1 MSKQPKKEQ
10 AKKEQPK
17 KDDGMPPVPA
27 GFQMP
32 FYYASLVNCAMY
44 FRADPGVLKPYVKGK
59 FVKPAIFDGQG
70 LVYFNYQLY
79 TAHFPGFM
87 SLVTEI
93 ELNIVSYPVAR
104 AGEVPRLTLRQF
116 VAGEDQTKLYGNLR
130 VHVPCDNPQAI
141 KAGVELFG
149 EPKFQ
154 TTFNAALPSLN
165 APPSET
171 WQVICNDPAAA
182 DPSKDDGTYIF
193 KAVADLAGLD
203 ATAGNVS
210 PTTEYGIVDGRLI
223 GARWN
228 ILEPHRTYFLDAEQA
243 GRVAVTYGTSRH
255 QMKKDM
261 QTLVGD
267 APCAAVQTFDS
278 KPAATQS
285 RAYYADV

>member
-1 MSKQPKKEQ
+1 MPERMKQDQ
-10 AKKEQPK
+10 
-17 KDDGMPPVPA
+17 GMPPIPA

-44 FRADPGVLKPYVKGK
+44 FPVEPGVLKPYLKGK
-59 FVKPAIFDGQG
+59 PVKPALFDDQG

-93 ELNIVSYPVAR
+93 ELNIVSYPVAV
-104 AGEVPRLTLRQF
+104 ESHVPALSLREF
-116 VAGEDQTKLYGNLR
+116 ISGEDQTKLYGNLR
-130 VHVPCDNPQAI
+130 VRVPCDNPQAI

-165 APPSET
+165 DPTVKS
-171 WQVICNDPAAA
+171 WQFICNDPAAT
-182 DPSKDDGTYIF
+182 DLSKDDGSYIF
-193 KAVADLAGLD
+193 KANADLLGLD
-203 ATAGNVS
+203 AVAGNVS

-228 ILEPHRTYFLDAEQA
+228 ILEPHRTYFLDSKQSK
-243 GRVAVTYGTSRH
+243 RVKVSYGTSQH

-261 QTLVGD
+261 QALLGK
-267 APCAAVQTFDS
+267 APCAAVQTFAS
-278 KPAATQS
+278 KPCAIQS
-285 RAYYADV
+285 RAYYADI

>member
-1 MSKQPKKEQ
+1 MSNIR
-10 AKKEQPK
+10 K
-17 KDDGMPPVPA
+17 KDRGMPPVPA

-44 FRADPGVLKPYVKGK
+44 FPAEPGALRPYLKGK
-59 FVKPAIFDGQG
+59 PVKAALFDGQG

-93 ELNIVSYPVAR
+93 ELNIVGYPAAAEGR
-104 AGEVPRLTLRQF
+104 APDLSLREF

-130 VHVPCDNPQAI
+130 VHVPCDNPMAI

-154 TTFNAALPSLN
+154 TTFNASLPSPN
-165 APPSET
+165 DPTVET
-171 WQVICNDPAAA
+171 WQFICNDPAAT
-182 DPSKDDGTYIF
+182 DPTKHDGGYIF
-193 KAVADLAGLD
+193 KADADLRGLD
-203 ATAGNVS
+203 AVAGNVS
-210 PTTEYGIVDGRLI
+210 PTTEYGIVGGRLI

-228 ILEPHRTYFLDAEQA
+228 ILEPHRTYFLDAKQA
-243 GRVAVTYGTSRH
+243 KRVAVSYGTSAH
-255 QMKKDM
+255 PMKGDM
-261 QTLVGD
+261 QALIGK
-267 APCAAVQTFDS
+267 APCAAVQTFAS
-278 KPAATQS
+278 EPRAIQS

>member
-1 MSKQPKKEQ
+1 MPKTTRNDQ
-10 AKKEQPK
+10 
-17 KDDGMPPVPA
+17 GMPPVPA

-44 FRADPGVLKPYVKGK
+44 FPVEPGVLKPYLKGK
-59 FVKPAIFDGQG
+59 FVKPALFDGRG

-93 ELNIVSYPVAR
+93 ELNIVSYPAAVER
-104 AGEVPRLTLRQF
+104 HVPALSFREF
-116 VAGEDQTKLYGNLR
+116 VTGEDQTKLYGNLR

-154 TTFNAALPSLN
+154 TTFNASLPSLN
-165 APPSET
+165 DPTVKS
-171 WQVICNDPAAA
+171 WMFICNDPAAK
-182 DPSKDDGTYIF
+182 DPTKDDGSYIF
-193 KAVADLAGLD
+193 KADADLPGLD
-203 ATAGNVS
+203 PVAGNVS
-210 PTTEYGIVDGRLI
+210 PTTEYGIVGGRLI

-228 ILEPHRTYFLDAEQA
+228 ILEPHETYFLDPAQA
-243 GRVAVTYGTSRH
+243 KRVEVSYGTSQH
-255 QMKKDM
+255 PMKKDM

-267 APCAAVQTFDS
+267 SPCAAVQTFAS
-278 KPAATQS
+278 KPVAIQS
-285 RAYYADV
+285 RAYYADI

>member
-1 MSKQPKKEQ
+1 MSKQPKKDQ
-10 AKKEQPK
+10 
-17 KDDGMPPVPA
+17 GMPPVPA

-44 FRADPGVLKPYVKGK
+44 FPADPGVLSPYLKGK
-59 FVKPAIFDGQG
+59 FVRPALFDGQG

-104 AGEVPRLTLRQF
+104 EREVPRLTLREF

-154 TTFNAALPSLN
+154 TTFNASLPSLN
-165 APPSET
+165 DPTVET
-171 WQVICNDPAAA
+171 WTVICNDPGAA
-182 DPSKDDGTYIF
+182 DPSKDDGGYIF
-193 KAVADLAGLD
+193 KAVADLRGLG
-203 ATAGNVS
+203 ASAGNVS
-210 PTTEYGIVDGRLI
+210 PTTEYGIVGGRLI

-228 ILEPHRTYFLDAEQA
+228 ILEPHRTYFLDPKQA
-243 GRVAVTYGTSRH
+243 KRVAMTYGASQH
-255 QMKKDM
+255 QMRKDM
-261 QTLVGD
+261 QALIGKT
-267 APCAAVQTFDS
+267 PCAAVQTFDS
-278 KPAATQS
+278 KPAAVQS